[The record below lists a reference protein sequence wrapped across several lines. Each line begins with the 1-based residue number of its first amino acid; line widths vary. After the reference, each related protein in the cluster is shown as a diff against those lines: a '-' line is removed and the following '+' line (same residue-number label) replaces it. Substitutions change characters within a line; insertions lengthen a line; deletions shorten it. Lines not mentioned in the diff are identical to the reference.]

1 MVSQMKKSELI
12 EELRKQGETPPEKWG
27 VVELRSRVLQIY
39 EERGIPTKKN
49 QRTDMREMVVQLNK
63 ASSRKNTLQQHC
75 RDLGIPVTGNETK
88 PQLQKAAMI
97 RIYEKST
104 PDPMDP
110 VGFGKAAALTYAEI
124 RSDTQYCNWVR
135 TTWKEDPQGC
145 CPQLGRLAQWLIAE
159 ERKMFDSKDAEIL
172 PVKTQGYHHDEP
184 TPMVTPAPTRV
195 RVKQESA
202 ASSAGSA
209 NSSTAVMEMMGIL
222 TETVK
227 ELKEEVAE
235 LSSQKRAHKTPG
247 SDDSFTK
254 I

>member
-12 EELRKQGETPPEKWG
+12 EEL
-27 VVELRSRVLQIY
+27 ELRSRVLQIY

-63 ASSRKNTLQQHC
+63 ASNRKNTLQQHC

-97 RIYEKST
+97 RIYEKRCT

-135 TTWKEDPQGC
+135 ATWKEDPQRC
-145 CPQLGRLAQWLIAE
+145 CPQLSRLAQWLIAE

-202 ASSAGSA
+202 ASSAGSV

-254 I
+254 T

>member
-124 RSDTQYCNWVR
+124 RSDTQYCNW
-135 TTWKEDPQGC
+135 
-145 CPQLGRLAQWLIAE
+145 